1 LTEFLTDYGLFL
13 LKTVT
18 VLVALLVLLASI
30 AANAARQ
37 RRSVAGSIRVT
48 LINEQFADMKWAL
61 QEHLLPVDELKA
73 LEKSE
78 RKRHKEREKK
88 GVSKRV
94 FVLGFDGDIRANGVE
109 SLRHEITAIL
119 SVATKDDEVVISLE
133 SPGGQVHMYGL
144 AASQLERIRGAGIPL
159 TVCVDKVAA
168 SGGYMMA
175 CVANRIVAAPFAVL
189 GSIGVVAELPN
200 FNRALKR
207 FDVEYDV
214 FTAGQFKR
222 TVSMLAENTE
232 EGIRKFRE
240 ELDETH
246 ELFKALVQ
254 RHRPSLAMDQV
265 ATGEHWYGSTALER
279 GLIDQL
285 GTSDDYLFALS
296 SDADLLEVKY
306 ETRKSLAERIGLS
319 AEGSIGRIIEG
330 VFERL
335 ALRRT
340 H

>member
-1 LTEFLTDYGLFL
+1 MFL
-13 LKTVT
+13 LKTLT
-18 VLVALLVLLASI
+18 LLVAFLVLLASI
-30 AANAARQ
+30 SANAARQ
-37 RRSVAGSIRVT
+37 RRSIPGSIRVT

-61 QEHLLPVDELKA
+61 QEHLLPVDSLKA
-73 LEKSE
+73 IEKAE
-78 RKRHKEREKK
+78 RKRLKERDKK
-88 GVSKRV
+88 GVAKRV
-94 FVLGFDGDIRANGVE
+94 FVLGFDGDIRANGVD
-109 SLRHEITAIL
+109 SLRQEITAIL
-119 SVATKDDEVVISLE
+119 SVATREDEVVVVLE

-144 AASQLERIRGAGIPL
+144 AASQMERIRTAGIPL
-159 TVCVDKVAA
+159 TVCIDKIAA

-175 CVANRIVAAPFAVL
+175 CVANRIVAAPFAVV

-214 FTAGQFKR
+214 FTAGEFKR

-240 ELDETH
+240 ELNETH
-246 ELFKALVQ
+246 DLFKALVH
-254 RHRPSLAMDQV
+254 RHRPSLVIDHV

-285 GTSDDYLFALS
+285 GTSDDYLFSLS
-296 SDADLLEVKY
+296 SEADLLEVQY
-306 ETRKSLAERIGLS
+306 EMRKTFAERMGFS
-319 AEGSIGRIIEG
+319 VENSVARIMERVIE
-330 VFERL
+330 RI
-335 ALRRT
+335 AWRRP